1 MPDLAAE
8 VAEAIRAAR
17 TVLVTCHRNP
27 DGDAVG
33 SMLAVGIAL
42 ERLGKTVSL
51 YSPDPLSYAFQFLPR
66 SRQVVVSLDRR
77 TRYDLTIA
85 LDVGDEQQLGD
96 EMPPPE
102 RRGTLA
108 VIDHH
113 ASGRPFGEI
122 RWHEPDAAATG
133 VLVAELL
140 DRLEVDLDVEL
151 AEPLW
156 CALYTDTG
164 GFRYSS
170 TDAAVLRLAARLVE
184 TGLSPWEVTVK
195 LYENNPLARIRLLPL
210 ALSTL
215 MLSDSG
221 QVASLALTEA
231 MLAEAGADPSMID
244 GLINYARSIAG
255 VEVAVQVLQ
264 MGDACRISLRS
275 KGRVNVGRIAQH
287 LGGGGHSNAGGCVL
301 RGEPTEVRDRVV
313 ALLQAELDE
322 PPAEAE

>member
-1 MPDLAAE
+1 MPDPAAAV
-8 VAEAIRAAR
+8 VAAIGAAQR
-17 TVLVTCHRNP
+17 VLVTCHRNP

-42 ERLGKTVSL
+42 ERLGKERTL
-51 YSPDPLSYAFQFLPR
+51 YSPDPLSYAFQSLPR
-66 SRQVVVSLDRR
+66 SGEVVVSVDPLA
-77 TRYDLTIA
+77 RYDLTIA
-85 LDVGDEQQLGD
+85 LDVGDELQLG
-96 EMPPPE
+96 EQMPPAE

-113 ASGRPFGEI
+113 ASGRPFGRI

-133 VLVAELL
+133 VLVAELV
-140 DRLEVDLDVEL
+140 DRLGVVLDAEL

-195 LYENNPLARIRLLPL
+195 VYENNPPARMRLLAL
-210 ALSTL
+210 ALATL

-221 QVASLALTEA
+221 QVASLVLTET
-231 MLAEAGADPSMID
+231 MLREAGADATMMD

-264 MGDACRISLRS
+264 VGDACRISLRS
-275 KGRVNVGRIAQH
+275 KGRVNVGRLAQH
-287 LGGGGHSNAGGCVL
+287 LGGGGHPNAGGCVL
-301 RGEPTEVRDRVV
+301 QGTPVEVRDRVV
-313 ALLQAELDE
+313 TLLQAELDGLPGGSE
-322 PPAEAE
+322 